1 MADISPDTR
10 PETSPATD
18 PDGFNH
24 STHVTPLAEALTGI
38 NLSIDEKVYG
48 QAARLNVTST
58 LLNSPAMATLLAAH
72 RNAVIDDVLGHARH
86 VITQHLAT
94 AEKWRYDRVCWAFA
108 IMLGEIPADTPEPLS
123 PADEAEN
130 ARRAQA
136 TATTKG
142 THAMTEHTETRTPTR
157 SEVDNSYAERY
168 VVVGSDTDGTTIV
181 LETVTNPEEWPE
193 RLAHWRNP
201 ANSAPYNHDVHMS
214 REVIKVEYRRMD
226 DGAHRWL

>member
-123 PADEAEN
+123 PADEDYLSRQAAQQA
-130 ARRAQA
+130 ARQSTDQDLEG
-136 TATTKG
+136 TA
-142 THAMTEHTETRTPTR
+142 
-157 SEVDNSYAERY
+157 
-168 VVVGSDTDGTTIV
+168 SD
-181 LETVTNPEEWPE
+181 E
-193 RLAHWRNP
+193 
-201 ANSAPYNHDVHMS
+201 
-214 REVIKVEYRRMD
+214 
-226 DGAHRWL
+226 